1 MQSSLAVKPDAQEY
15 APYYGKYIDLVP
27 GGNIVQVLDEQLK
40 ETLALLAEIPESRAG
55 YRYEEGKWSIKEVIG
70 HVIDCERVFSYRA
83 LRFGRNDSIPI
94 EGFEQDDYVAAG
106 GFDNRTLA
114 DLAREL
120 EHVRRATIDLF
131 GSFPEEA
138 WNRAGLANQ
147 NKVSVRAVAFIIA
160 GHERHHRE
168 VLRTRYL

>member
-1 MQSSLAVKPDAQEY
+1 MEHQGADR
-15 APYYGKYIDLVP
+15 ID
-27 GGNIVQVLDEQLK
+27 
-40 ETLALLAEIPESRAG
+40 S
-55 YRYEEGKWSIKEVIG
+55 
-70 HVIDCERVFSYRA
+70 ERIFSYRA
-83 LRFGRNDSIPI
+83 LRFGRNDSTPI
-94 EGFEQDDYVAAG
+94 EGYEQDDYVATG

-120 EHVRRATIDLF
+120 EHVRRATIDLL

-147 NKVSVRAVAFIIA
+147 NKVSVRALAFIIA